1 MIQQLIIH
9 TYQKI
14 FINLLDKNMKDIKEF
29 LNITN
34 QTEEI
39 EEINENAAEIIV
51 LTSYMITIICQL
63 MVMTGFA
70 ILGNEEGMFDSIKY
84 WWRDKKVKKIAKR
97 LAEDSDVKAFLAQP
111 KSKQKGW
118 KKLIETKLSDKELKY
133 IHSISR
139 NKVSDKI
146 N

>member
-1 MIQQLIIH
+1 MIQLLIIH
-9 TYQKI
+9 IYQKI
-14 FINLLDKNMKDIKEF
+14 FLNLLDKNMKDIKEF
-29 LNITN
+29 LNNTN
-34 QTEEI
+34 QTEEVK
-39 EEINENAAEIIV
+39 EINESVTEIIV

-70 ILGNEEGMFDSIKY
+70 ILGNEEGMFDGIKY
-84 WWRDKKVKKIAKR
+84 WWRDKKVRKIVKR
-97 LAEDSDVKAFLAQP
+97 LAEDSEIKAFLDQP

-118 KKLIETKLSDKELKY
+118 KKLIETKLSDKEMKY

-139 NKVSDKI
+139 NKVSDEI